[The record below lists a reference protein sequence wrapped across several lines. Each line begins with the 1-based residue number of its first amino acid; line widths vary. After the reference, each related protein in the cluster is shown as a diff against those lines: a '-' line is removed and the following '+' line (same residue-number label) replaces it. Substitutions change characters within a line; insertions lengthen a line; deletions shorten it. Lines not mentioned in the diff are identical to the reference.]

1 MRIKNL
7 NITSFGKLEDVSIG
21 LDDKITVI
29 SGKNEAGKSSIATFI
44 KYMLYFIF
52 N

>member
-7 NITSFGKLEDVSIG
+7 NIDSFGKLDSVSIG

-44 KYMLYFIF
+44 KWKVYFV